1 MRLVILESP
10 YGGDVERHVAY
21 ARSCLKDCLE
31 RGDSPI
37 ASHLLFTQPG
47 VLDDAV
53 AAERALGIQAGLAW
67 YAVAEAAV
75 VYTDFGVSS
84 GMIAGIDRARQHN
97 VLIEFRSLIH
107 VETR

>member
-10 YGGDVERHVAY
+10 YLGDTERNIAY
-21 ARSCLKDCLE
+21 ARSCLKDCLD

-47 VLDDAV
+47 VLDDNV
-53 AAERALGIQAGLAW
+53 VAERALGMEAGLAW
-67 YAVAEAAV
+67 YAVAHAAV

-84 GMIAGIDRARQHN
+84 GMLAGIDRARKHN
-97 VLIEFRSLIH
+97 VPIEFRSLIH